1 MFAKDNFL
9 SRSWTTID
17 PCSVCALLI
26 NYLQLLL
33 LLGGKRTRKI
43 QKKAKNILINVKVH
57 EMLLVQPMMRT
68 VSSVSVLGAKK
79 LSNVRENIPRIFRRK
94 FVLKQYFKFDR
105 V

>member
-1 MFAKDNFL
+1 
-9 SRSWTTID
+9 
-17 PCSVCALLI
+17 
-26 NYLQLLL
+26 
-33 LLGGKRTRKI
+33 
-43 QKKAKNILINVKVH
+43 
-57 EMLLVQPMMRT
+57 MLLVQPMMRT